1 MVYSIVHYQINSQLA
16 QVLIKT
22 SFMESSG
29 SSANSSE
36 PPPHRWAEIIGAV
49 MAFLTLTLPFL
60 AIAYYSSGSLDVL
73 PGTPYSLPRSE
84 TNNWEN
90 F

>member
-1 MVYSIVHYQINSQLA
+1 MYSLPHFQINSHLT

-36 PPPHRWAEIIGAV
+36 PHPHRWAEIIGAV

-60 AIAYYSSGSLDVL
+60 AIAYYSSDSLDVL
-73 PGTPYSLPRSE
+73 PTTPYSLPRSE
-84 TNNWEN
+84 INNWQN
-90 F
+90 S

>member
-1 MVYSIVHYQINSQLA
+1 MT

-29 SSANSSE
+29 SSANSSD
-36 PPPHRWAEIIGAV
+36 PYPHRWAEIIGTV

-60 AIAYYSSGSLDVL
+60 AIAYYSSSSLDVL
-73 PGTPYSLPRSE
+73 PTTPYSLPRSE
-84 TNNWEN
+84 TANWKN
-90 F
+90 L